1 MDKEIHVIYASF
13 KCKACEVAAKH
24 LPKFCKKEGW
34 KYKIIKEEK
43 KDQFNIETYPT
54 IFATINK
61 EIVLTME
68 GFSLKELKTN
78 LNKY

>member
-13 KCKACEVAAKH
+13 ECKACDKAKFH
-24 LPKFCKKEGW
+24 LPQFCKKEGW
-34 KYKIIKEEK
+34 TLKIIKEEY
-43 KDQFNIETYPT
+43 KDQFHVKNYPT

-68 GFSLKELKTN
+68 GFSLKKLKTN
-78 LNKY
+78 LKKY